1 MARQRKPFDAVQFT
15 RESAERIAGVVR
27 AAETAAPSGSP
38 LTFARQVPHGNLPS
52 VKVISFTGVWAKSQ
66 VRMFVKGNTPTTSMY
81 GVYNYFAQVGTANTA
96 VSTMAAIARV
106 PNYSTNIHWVLIAAE
121 CNT

>member
-1 MARQRKPFDAVQFT
+1 MARKPTDAVQFT
-15 RESAERIAGVVR
+15 YESAERIANVVR
-27 AAETAAPSGSP
+27 AAELAVPQGRP
-38 LTFARQVPHGNLPS
+38 LTFKRQSPDALPS

-66 VRMFVKGNTPTTSMY
+66 VRFFVKGNTPATSSY

-96 VSTMAAIARV
+96 VITMAAIARV